1 MRYRILWKNPSYEDA
16 IPVATT
22 SCFMFIG
29 KGKIRKLNRSSMNQ
43 KFSNTTGSKRVRS
56 GKSGKSPS
64 LVFLHLHQRR
74 SQNRTTSK
82 SPCTVNTHPISC
94 ACCAT
99 FSPVSNETGMWKC
112 SVCLV
117 WIYCPSANQA
127 FPTPLSSSWATVH
140 SCKGTISHVFVLPCS
155 AFWWSRFDPSG
166 PHSKKW
172 ILIKSVNKFH
182 TVWKPTE
189 VSLMLVLPIGSMYGM
204 FTYMNGWFVWFS
216 CR

>member
-1 MRYRILWKNPSYEDA
+1 MSFNLSQTFYLSKSTVTQWGTVFFGRIPSYEDA

-56 GKSGKSPS
+56 GKVARVRPLFSCTFTKT
-64 LVFLHLHQRR
+64 V
-74 SQNRTTSK
+74 SK
-82 SPCTVNTHPISC
+82 QDDVQEPVHCETHPISC

-127 FPTPLSSSWATVH
+127 FPTPLSSSWA
-140 SCKGTISHVFVLPCS
+140 
-155 AFWWSRFDPSG
+155 PSIHARG
-166 PHSKKW
+166 R
-172 ILIKSVNKFH
+172 FH
-182 TVWKPTE
+182 TFL
-189 VSLMLVLPIGSMYGM
+189 SCHARHSGGRDLILVGHTAKSG
-204 FTYMNGWFVWFS
+204 FS
-216 CR
+216 

>member
-1 MRYRILWKNPSYEDA
+1 MQ
-16 IPVATT
+16 
-22 SCFMFIG
+22 FHIG

-43 KFSNTTGSKRVRS
+43 KFSNTTGSKRLRS
-56 GKSGKSPS
+56 GKVARVRPLFSFTFTKT
-64 LVFLHLHQRR
+64 V
-74 SQNRTTSK
+74 SK
-82 SPCTVNTHPISC
+82 QDDVQEPVHCETHPISC

-99 FSPVSNETGMWKC
+99 FSPVSKETGMWKC

-127 FPTPLSSSWATVH
+127 FPTSLSSSCAPSIHARGRFHTF
-140 SCKGTISHVFVLPCS
+140 FVLPCS
-155 AFWWSRFDPSG
+155 ASWWLRFDPSG

-189 VSLMLVLPIGSMYGM
+189 VSLMLVLPIGSMGLGI